1 MKRLH
6 SMPFGAQCASGR
18 GVRFRLWAPR
28 AEQVEVRLSDQAADS
43 SPEHFRAAIAMH
55 RMEQGW
61 FELVTDQARVGSQYL
76 FQIDGRAKVP
86 DPASRFQP
94 QDVHGP
100 SEVVDPAAFDWQE
113 GNWKGRPWREAVI
126 YELHTG
132 TFTPEGTFA
141 ALERKLDY
149 LVALGVTAV
158 ELMPLADFPGA
169 RNWGYDGVL
178 PFAPHSGYG
187 RPDDLKRLIQSAH
200 ARGIMMV
207 LDVVYNH
214 FGPEGNYLREYS
226 PQFFTARHATPWGEA
241 INFDGPDSR
250 VVRDFFI
257 HNALYWL
264 TEYHFDGLR
273 FDAVHAIVDD
283 STPDILTE
291 LSETVRRAVGA
302 ERHVHLILENDSN
315 AARHLKRNRDGS
327 VAHYTAQWNDDFHH
341 ALQVVLTGERD
352 GYYADYAD
360 APVAHLGRCL
370 AEGFAYQGQPSAF
383 RDGKPRGEPSRDLP
397 PAAFISFLQN
407 HDQVGNRAFGE
418 RIGKLV
424 DSQILHPAL
433 TIVLLSPSPPLLF
446 MGEEFGADTPFLF
459 FCDFGPELA
468 AAVTQ
473 GRRREFERFSQFRD
487 PGELSRIPDP
497 NAESTFARSKI
508 DWDSLGRSEHQDW
521 LERYRQLLEIRR
533 REIVPLL
540 DDIANGQATFELIG
554 QRGLRVRWNL
564 AGGGGLSL
572 LANLS
577 ADVIFDTRKPQG
589 RLLYASHSTQNGQD
603 LPAWFAAWHLK
614 ENGI

>member
-1 MKRLH
+1 MKSWHR
-6 SMPFGAQCASGR
+6 MPFGAQCESR
-18 GVRFRLWAPR
+18 GEVRFRLWAPR
-28 AEQVEVRLSDQAADS
+28 AEHIEVRLAGEGVDRSR
-43 SPEHFRAAIAMH
+43 EHFDAAIPM
-55 RMEQGW
+55 RRLEQGW
-61 FELVTDQARVGSQYL
+61 FELVTGQAQAGSQYW
-76 FQIDGRAKVP
+76 FQIDGRVAVP

-100 SEVVDPAAFDWQE
+100 SQVVDPSAFDWQE
-113 GNWKGRPWREAVI
+113 GNWKGRPWRDAVI

-132 TFTPEGTFA
+132 TFTPQGTFA

-149 LVALGVTAV
+149 LAALGVTAV
-158 ELMPLADFPGA
+158 ELMPLADFPGT

-178 PFAPHSGYG
+178 PFSPHGGYG

-200 ARGIMMV
+200 ARGIMMF

-226 PQFFTARHATPWGEA
+226 PEFFTERHHTPWGEA

-283 STPDILTE
+283 STPDLLTE
-291 LSETVRRAVGA
+291 LGQTVRRELGW
-302 ERHVHLILENDSN
+302 ERHVHLILENDN
-315 AARHLKRNRDGS
+315 NTARYLQRDRDQS
-327 VAHYTAQWNDDFHH
+327 VALYTAQWNDDFHH
-341 ALQVVLTGERD
+341 ALAVTLTGEQD

-360 APVAHLGRCL
+360 CPIAHLGRCL
-370 AEGFAYQGQPSAF
+370 AEGFSYQGQSSGF
-383 RDGKPRGEPSRDLP
+383 RDGKPRGQPSRALP
-397 PAAFISFLQN
+397 PAAFVSFLQN

-424 DSQILHPAL
+424 DGPILRTAMS
-433 TIVLLSPSPPLLF
+433 IVLLSPSPPLLF

-473 GRRREFERFSQFRD
+473 GRRREFARFSQFRD
-487 PGELSRIPDP
+487 QDDLARIPDP
-497 NAESTFARSKI
+497 NGESTFARSKL
-508 DWDSLGRSEHQDW
+508 DWDSLSRPGHQEW
-521 LERYRQLLEIRR
+521 LESYRQLLEIRR
-533 REIVPLL
+533 RDIVPVL
-540 DDIANGQATFELIG
+540 DSIASGRGAFEMLG
-554 QRGLRVRWNL
+554 KRGLLVRWNFT
-564 AGGGGLSL
+564 GGGGLSL
-572 LANLS
+572 LTNLG
-577 ADVIFDTRKPQG
+577 DEGMKQTEKPEG
-589 RLLYASHSTQNGQD
+589 RLLYASHATQDGQD
-603 LPAWFAAWHLK
+603 LPAWFAAWYLHQ
-614 ENGI
+614 GSI

>member
-1 MKRLH
+1 
-6 SMPFGAQCASGR
+6 
-18 GVRFRLWAPR
+18 
-28 AEQVEVRLSDQAADS
+28 
-43 SPEHFRAAIAMH
+43 
-55 RMEQGW
+55 
-61 FELVTDQARVGSQYL
+61 
-76 FQIDGRAKVP
+76 
-86 DPASRFQP
+86 
-94 QDVHGP
+94 
-100 SEVVDPAAFDWQE
+100 
-113 GNWKGRPWREAVI
+113 
-126 YELHTG
+126 
-132 TFTPEGTFA
+132 
-141 ALERKLDY
+141 
-149 LVALGVTAV
+149 
-158 ELMPLADFPGA
+158 
-169 RNWGYDGVL
+169 
-178 PFAPHSGYG
+178 
-187 RPDDLKRLIQSAH
+187 
-200 ARGIMMV
+200 
-207 LDVVYNH
+207 
-214 FGPEGNYLREYS
+214 
-226 PQFFTARHATPWGEA
+226 
-241 INFDGPDSR
+241 
-250 VVRDFFI
+250 
-257 HNALYWL
+257 
-264 TEYHFDGLR
+264 
-273 FDAVHAIVDD
+273 
-283 STPDILTE
+283 
-291 LSETVRRAVGA
+291 
-302 ERHVHLILENDSN
+302 VHLILENDSN
-315 AARHLKRNRDGS
+315 AARHLQRNRDGS

-341 ALQVVLTGERD
+341 ALQVVLTGEQD
-352 GYYADYAD
+352 GYYADYAV
-360 APVAHLGRCL
+360 APVVHLGRCL
-370 AEGFAYQGQPSAF
+370 AEGFDYQGQPSAF

-540 DDIANGQATFELIG
+540 DDIANGQTTFELIG

-577 ADVIFDTRKPQG
+577 ADVIFDTWKPQG
-589 RLLYASHSTQNGQD
+589 RLLYASHPTQNGQD
-603 LPAWFAAWHLK
+603 LPAWFAAWYLN
-614 ENGI
+614 ENGT

>member
-1 MKRLH
+1 MKSLH
-6 SMPFGAQCASGR
+6 SMPFGAQCESGG

-28 AEQVEVRLSDQAADS
+28 AEHIELRLSGEGADLGS
-43 SPEHFRAAIAMH
+43 EHFAAAIPMR

-61 FELVTDQARVGSQYL
+61 FELVTGEAKVGSPYL
-76 FQIDGRAKVP
+76 FQIDGRVTVP
-86 DPASRFQP
+86 DPASRFQR

-100 SEVVDPAAFDWQE
+100 SEVIDPTAFDWQE

-149 LVALGVTAV
+149 LAALGVTAV

-178 PFAPHSGYG
+178 PFAPHRGYG

-200 ARGIMMV
+200 GRGIMML

-226 PQFFTARHATPWGEA
+226 PQFFTERHHTPWGEA
-241 INFDGPDSR
+241 INFDGPHSR

-264 TEYHFDGLR
+264 SEYHFDGLR
-273 FDAVHAIVDD
+273 FDAVHAMVDD
-283 STPDILTE
+283 STPDLLTE
-291 LSETVRRAVGA
+291 LAETVRREVGL
-302 ERHVHLILENDSN
+302 ERHVHLILENDNN
-315 AARHLKRNRDGS
+315 AARYLQRDRDQS
-327 VAHYTAQWNDDFHH
+327 VALYTAQWNDDFHH
-341 ALQVVLTGERD
+341 ALQVMLTGEQD
-352 GYYADYAD
+352 GYYADYTD
-360 APVAHLGRCL
+360 CPIAHLGRCL
-370 AEGFAYQGQPSAF
+370 AEGFSYQGQSSGF
-383 RDGKPRGEPSRDLP
+383 RDGKPRGKPSRELP
-397 PAAFISFLQN
+397 PAAFVSFLQN

-424 DSQILHPAL
+424 DWHILRTAM

-473 GRRREFERFSQFRD
+473 GRRREFARFSQFRD
-487 PGELSRIPDP
+487 ENELSRIPDP
-497 NAESTFARSKI
+497 NQEATFVRSKI
-508 DWDSLGRSEHQDW
+508 DWESLGRTEHQDW
-521 LERYRQLLEIRR
+521 LESYRQLLEIRR
-533 REIVPLL
+533 RDIVPLL
-540 DDIANGQATFELIG
+540 APIANGCAAFEVIG
-554 QRGLRVRWNL
+554 QRGLLVRWNFT
-564 AGGGGLSL
+564 GGGGLSL

-577 ADVIFDTRKPQG
+577 DDGMIKTQKPEG
-589 RLLYASHSTQNGQD
+589 RLLYASHSTQDGQD
-603 LPAWFAAWHLK
+603 LPAWFAAWYLDQG
-614 ENGI
+614 GI

>member
-1 MKRLH
+1 
-6 SMPFGAQCASGR
+6 MPFGAQCESGG

-28 AEQVEVRLSDQAADS
+28 AEHIELRLPCETAGA
-43 SPEHFRAAIAMH
+43 SPEHFGAATPMR
-55 RMEQGW
+55 RMEHGW
-61 FELVTDQARVGSQYL
+61 FELVTEEAKVGSPYL
-76 FQIDGRAKVP
+76 FQIDGRVTVP
-86 DPASRFQP
+86 DPASRCQP

-100 SEVVDPAAFDWQE
+100 SEVVDPTAFDWQE

-132 TFTPEGTFA
+132 TFTPEGTFG

-149 LVALGVTAV
+149 LAALGVTAV

-178 PFAPHSGYG
+178 PFAPHGGYG

-200 ARGIMMV
+200 ARGIMML

-226 PQFFTARHATPWGEA
+226 PQFFTTRHHTPWGEA
-241 INFDGPDSR
+241 INFDGPGSR

-273 FDAVHAIVDD
+273 FDAVHAMVDD
-283 STPDILTE
+283 STPDLLTE
-291 LSETVRRAVGA
+291 LAETVRREVGLV
-302 ERHVHLILENDSN
+302 RHVHLILENDNN
-315 AARHLKRNRDGS
+315 AARYLQRDRDQS
-327 VAHYTAQWNDDFHH
+327 VALYTAQWNDDFHH
-341 ALQVVLTGERD
+341 ALQVTLTGEQD
-352 GYYADYAD
+352 GYYTDYAD
-360 APVAHLGRCL
+360 GPIAHLGRCL
-370 AEGFAYQGQPSAF
+370 AEGFSYQGQSSGF
-383 RDGKPRGEPSRDLP
+383 RDGKPRGEPCRDLP
-397 PAAFISFLQN
+397 PAAFVSFLQN

-424 DSQILHPAL
+424 DWPLLQTAM

-473 GRRREFERFSQFRD
+473 GRRREFARFSQFRD
-487 PGELSRIPDP
+487 EAELSRIPDP
-497 NAESTFARSKI
+497 NQESTFARSKL
-508 DWDSLGRSEHQDW
+508 DWDSLSGTEHQDW
-521 LERYRQLLEIRR
+521 LESYRQLLAIRR
-533 REIVPLL
+533 RDIVPVL
-540 DDIANGQATFELIG
+540 DSIANGRAGFEVLG
-554 QRGLRVRWNL
+554 QRGLLVRWNFS
-564 AGGGGLSL
+564 GGGGLSL

-577 ADVIFDTRKPQG
+577 DDVMSETEKPEG
-589 RLLYASHSTQNGQD
+589 RLLYASHATQDGQE
-603 LPAWFAAWHLK
+603 LPAWCAAWYL
-614 ENGI
+614 NQGGI

>member
-1 MKRLH
+1 MCIR
-6 SMPFGAQCASGR
+6 
-18 GVRFRLWAPR
+18 
-28 AEQVEVRLSDQAADS
+28 DS
-43 SPEHFRAAIAMH
+43 
-55 RMEQGW
+55 
-61 FELVTDQARVGSQYL
+61 
-76 FQIDGRAKVP
+76 
-86 DPASRFQP
+86 
-94 QDVHGP
+94 
-100 SEVVDPAAFDWQE
+100 
-113 GNWKGRPWREAVI
+113 
-126 YELHTG
+126 
-132 TFTPEGTFA
+132 
-141 ALERKLDY
+141 
-149 LVALGVTAV
+149 
-158 ELMPLADFPGA
+158 
-169 RNWGYDGVL
+169 
-178 PFAPHSGYG
+178 
-187 RPDDLKRLIQSAH
+187 
-200 ARGIMMV
+200 
-207 LDVVYNH
+207 
-214 FGPEGNYLREYS
+214 
-226 PQFFTARHATPWGEA
+226 
-241 INFDGPDSR
+241 
-250 VVRDFFI
+250 

-341 ALQVVLTGERD
+341 ALQVVLTGEQD
-352 GYYADYAD
+352 GYYADYAV
-360 APVAHLGRCL
+360 APVVHLGRCL
-370 AEGFAYQGQPSAF
+370 AEGFDYQGQPSAF

-540 DDIANGQATFELIG
+540 DDIANGQTTFELIG

-577 ADVIFDTRKPQG
+577 ADVIFDTWKPQG
-589 RLLYASHSTQNGQD
+589 RLLYASHPTQNGQD
-603 LPAWFAAWHLK
+603 LPAWFAAWYLN
-614 ENGI
+614 ENGT

>member
-1 MKRLH
+1 
-6 SMPFGAQCASGR
+6 MPFGAEFAPDGSA
-18 GVRFRLWAPR
+18 RFRLWAPR
-28 AEQVEVRLSDQAADS
+28 HERMVLRLGADQSFPMHCLPEGWHEQRVAAL
-43 SPEHFRAAIAMH
+43 PA
-55 RMEQGW
+55 
-61 FELVTDQARVGSQYL
+61 GSRYQYL
-76 FQIDGRAKVP
+76 LPDGTAVP

-100 SEVVDPAAFDWQE
+100 SEVVDPTAFDWQE
-113 GNWKGRPWREAVI
+113 GNWKGRPWRDAVI

-141 ALERKLDY
+141 ALEQKLDY
-149 LVALGVTAV
+149 LAALGVTAV

-178 PFAPHSGYG
+178 PFAPHGGYG
-187 RPDDLKRLIQSAH
+187 RPDELKRLIQSAH
-200 ARGIMMV
+200 ARGIMML

-226 PQFFTARHATPWGEA
+226 PQFFTERHHTPWGEA

-283 STPDILTE
+283 STPDLLTE
-291 LSETVRRAVGA
+291 LGQTVRRELGP
-302 ERHVHLILENDSN
+302 ERQVHLILENDN
-315 AARHLKRNRDGS
+315 NTARYLERDTDQS
-327 VAHYTAQWNDDFHH
+327 VALYTAQWNDDFHH
-341 ALQVVLTGERD
+341 ALQVTLTGEQD

-360 APVAHLGRCL
+360 CPIAHLGRCL
-370 AEGFAYQGQPSAF
+370 AEGFSYQGQSSGF
-383 RDGKPRGEPSRDLP
+383 RDGKPRGQPSRALP
-397 PAAFISFLQN
+397 PAAFVSFLQN

-424 DSQILHPAL
+424 DGPVLRTAM

-446 MGEEFGADTPFLF
+446 MGEEFAADTPFLF

-473 GRRREFERFSQFRD
+473 GRRREFARFSQFRD
-487 PGELSRIPDP
+487 EGELSRIPDP
-497 NAESTFARSKI
+497 NEESTFARSKL
-508 DWDSLGRSEHQDW
+508 DWDSLSRPEHQRW
-521 LERYRQLLEIRR
+521 LESYRQLLAIRR
-533 REIVPLL
+533 RDMVPAL
-540 DDIANGQATFELIG
+540 DSIASGHAAFEVLG
-554 QRGLRVRWNL
+554 KRGLLVRWNFI
-564 AGGGGLSL
+564 GGGGLSL
-572 LANLS
+572 LANLG
-577 ADVIFDTRKPQG
+577 DERMRETEKPAG
-589 RLLYASHSTQNGQD
+589 RLLYSSHRSQDGQD
-603 LPAWFAAWHLK
+603 LPAWFAAWYL
-614 ENGI
+614 NQGGI

>member
-1 MKRLH
+1 
-6 SMPFGAQCASGR
+6 
-18 GVRFRLWAPR
+18 V
-28 AEQVEVRLSDQAADS
+28 
-43 SPEHFRAAIAMH
+43 
-55 RMEQGW
+55 
-61 FELVTDQARVGSQYL
+61 
-76 FQIDGRAKVP
+76 
-86 DPASRFQP
+86 
-94 QDVHGP
+94 
-100 SEVVDPAAFDWQE
+100 
-113 GNWKGRPWREAVI
+113 
-126 YELHTG
+126 
-132 TFTPEGTFA
+132 

-149 LVALGVTAV
+149 LAGLGVTAV

-178 PFAPHSGYG
+178 PFAPHGGYG

-226 PQFFTARHATPWGEA
+226 PQFFTARHSTPWGEA

-273 FDAVHAIVDD
+273 FDAVNAIVDD

-291 LSETVRRAVGA
+291 LSETVRRSVGA
-302 ERHVHLILENDSN
+302 ERHVYLILENDNN
-315 AARHLKRNRDGS
+315 AARYLKRDWEGS

-341 ALQVVLTGERD
+341 ALQVALTAERD

-360 APVAHLGRCL
+360 SPVAHLGRCL
-370 AEGFAYQGQPSAF
+370 AEGFDYQGQPSGF
-383 RDGKPRGEPSRDLP
+383 RDGKPRGETSCDLP

-418 RIGKLV
+418 RIAKLV
-424 DSQILHPAL
+424 DSQILHTAL

-508 DWDSLGRSEHQDW
+508 DWDSLGRSAHQDW

-540 DDIANGQATFELIG
+540 DDIANGQTTFELIG

-564 AGGGGLSL
+564 AGRGGLSL

-577 ADVIFDTRKPQG
+577 ADVILHTWKPQG
-589 RLLYASHSTQNGQD
+589 RLLYASHATQNGQD
-603 LPAWFAAWHLK
+603 LPAWFAAWYLN
-614 ENGI
+614 ENAI